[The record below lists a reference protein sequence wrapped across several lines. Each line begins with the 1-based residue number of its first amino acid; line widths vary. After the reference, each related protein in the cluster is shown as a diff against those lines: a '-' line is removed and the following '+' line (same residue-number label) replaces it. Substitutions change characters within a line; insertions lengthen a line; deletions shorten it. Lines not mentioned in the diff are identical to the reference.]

1 MDERKKTIRD
11 LEEQQK
17 TNAAAIGALLE
28 QLGESLLSRRT
39 EGLKTGGLQ
48 TGGLQTGGLQT
59 GGLIDTAAGDAVSFD
74 AELAE
79 YQRLLKDISD
89 SEGYIAATEGD
100 VARLKKL
107 EEDIRGKEQDG
118 AEQTKGLGRLY
129 TRIGELVLEDS
140 EFSAFAQ
147 PYQAQLESLIP
158 KIKSLEGRLD
168 DLGGKEDPNVFAWIG
183 KNAQSMVLRSFLG
196 KTQGNL
202 QRIYQ
207 AAGEKFALSA
217 SGVAVSSAPVLDA
230 LRAVDDSRKAQ
241 GALSTELALLREE
254 RRRINESFSVDG
266 SPVKKIQG
274 LQRHIAHARE
284 ELGELHLRYG
294 ELAEASPTAAEFA
307 PMLTAEDR
315 LLLERAGTLREAAA
329 ENETRIEKLKAS
341 LAIDEEREKIAKMTK
356 AIEEHR
362 QRIANSEGAI
372 RDLSDQIAAAEGR
385 IGDLSQTL
393 V

>member
-17 TNAAAIGALLE
+17 NNLASIDALLE
-28 QLGESLLSRRT
+28 QLGESLLSR
-39 EGLKTGGLQ
+39 GPLH
-48 TGGLQTGGLQT
+48 
-59 GGLIDTAAGDAVSFD
+59 DDAASAD

-79 YQRLLKDISD
+79 YQRLLKDISE
-89 SEGYIAATEGD
+89 SEGYIAAIEED
-100 VARLKKL
+100 VARLKTL

-118 AEQTKGLGRLY
+118 AEQAKGLGRLY
-129 TRIGELVLEDS
+129 TRIGELVLEDR

-147 PYQAQLESLIP
+147 PYEAQLEALIP

-196 KTQGNL
+196 KTQGSL

-207 AAGEKFALSA
+207 AAGEKFVLSA
-217 SGVAVSSAPVLDA
+217 SGVAVSSEAVLDA

-241 GALSTELALLREE
+241 EALSTELALLREE
-254 RRRINESFSVDG
+254 RRRISESFSVDG
-266 SPVKKIQG
+266 GPVKKIQG

-284 ELGELHLRYG
+284 ELGALHLRYG
-294 ELAEASPTAAEFA
+294 ELAEASPAEFA
-307 PMLTAEDR
+307 PVLTAEDR
-315 LLLERAGTLREAAA
+315 LLLERALTLRKAAA

-362 QRIANSEGAI
+362 QRIANSESAI